1 MSIVFISVLIIFGIF
16 LIAIEILIVPGM
28 IVGILGGIFVIM
40 GIGWTW
46 QVYGSTAGS
55 IVAISA
61 LLLTAL
67 TIWSALRTGF
77 WKHFSLRSQLKGRV
91 NEIDTDFIKEG
102 DHGAALSSMR
112 PMGTIRVNGKR
123 FEATSETGMIP
134 VNYPIIVVR
143 IEDNKIIV
151 RADVPN

>member
-1 MSIVFISVLIIFGIF
+1 MSILFICILIIFGIF
-16 LIAIEILIVPGM
+16 LITLEILIVPGF
-28 IVGILGGIFVIM
+28 IVGVLGGIFVIM

-46 QVYGSTAGS
+46 QVYGSNAGT
-55 IVAISA
+55 IVGISS

-67 TIWSALRTGF
+67 AIWSALRTGF
-77 WKHFSLRSQLKGRV
+77 WKHFSLQGQLKGRV
-91 NEIDTDFIKEG
+91 NEIDTNTIKEG
-102 DHGAALSSMR
+102 DHGAALSSLR

-151 RADVPN
+151 RADV

>member
-1 MSIVFISVLIIFGIF
+1 MTILFISVLILFGIF
-16 LIAIEILIVPGM
+16 LIAMEILIVPGF
-28 IVGILGGIFVIM
+28 IVGVLGGVFVIM

-46 QVYGSTAGS
+46 QVYGATAGT
-55 IVAISA
+55 IVGLSS

-67 TIWSALRTGF
+67 TIWSALSTGF
-77 WKHFSLRSQLKGRV
+77 WKYFSLQGQLKGRA
-91 NEIDTDFIKEG
+91 NEIDTDSIKAG
-102 DHGAALSSMR
+102 DHGAALSSLR

-123 FEATSETGMIP
+123 FEASSETGMIP

-151 RADVPN
+151 RADV